1 MMDGVLAFLGGDY
14 KQVLDVLNREMMD
27 YAAKM
32 QYERAAVIRD
42 KIRDVQGLME
52 RQIAIQTDR
61 SEQDILA
68 IAQDGTP

>member
-42 KIRDVQGLME
+42 KSATCR
-52 RQIAIQTDR
+52 A
-61 SEQDILA
+61 
-68 IAQDGTP
+68 DGTANRHPD